1 MAVTNTGSI
10 VIGLVNGMDNGV
22 LPSGTYNQVKP
33 QMIYVAHNPDKYVT
47 NITGSDI
54 AYSIGDG
61 KFYMGDAV
69 NGAGGSTWVALAS
82 GTG

>member
-10 VIGLVNGMDNGV
+10 VIGLVNGMDSGV

-33 QMIYVAHNPDKYVT
+33 QIIYTMHNPNGYVT

-61 KFYMGDAV
+61 KFYMGDSA
-69 NGAGGSTWVALAS
+69 NGVGGSTWVALAS